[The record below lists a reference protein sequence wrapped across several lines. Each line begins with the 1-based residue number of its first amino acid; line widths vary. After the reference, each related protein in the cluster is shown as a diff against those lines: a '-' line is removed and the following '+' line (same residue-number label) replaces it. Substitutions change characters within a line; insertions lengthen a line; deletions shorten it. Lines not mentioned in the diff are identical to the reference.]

1 MTSTLFQLLGGIGL
15 FLIGMSMLTDGLTT
29 FAGNSLRQALARF
42 TGTPFRA
49 FTSGALI
56 TILLQSSTA
65 TTVTLIGFVS
75 AGLISFTQAI
85 GVVMGASLGT
95 TGTGWI
101 IATLGL
107 KVSLGLYMLPLIGI
121 GAFIKLLGR
130 GRWPALGIAMAGFG
144 MLFVGIDTLQSGM
157 TGLSSMLNLESLQ
170 PDSWW
175 HRILIMLIGT
185 VMTVILQS
193 SAAMV
198 AATLTALD
206 VGAISFEQAAI
217 LVIGAAIGTT
227 MTGVLAAIGGSILA
241 RRTALTHVLFNLS
254 SGLIALVILPLL
266 LWLIDAMQTY
276 MHLQAGA
283 VALAAFNTLFIAV
296 GVAIFLPN
304 AARFARLM
312 ERLLPEK
319 ENTLTSQLDDSQ
331 LQVPELALGSMHK
344 TLVLLSNELFS
355 VGRQLCTMPT
365 ESPLSPI
372 ERQRLRKALDDSQEF
387 FASIRLTDEHDA
399 LVPTHLAQMHV
410 LDHLLRLYGRTVNV
424 RLTPIEHVPAIMQE
438 ALNST
443 DHLLQLAIRGL
454 SGQAEP
460 GWLQVLAQQN
470 EALSQFRQQARTQIM
485 AETANGY
492 RDSAQALHILDSMRW
507 LERIVYHVW
516 RICHYL
522 YTENPAVV
530 ESSTDIEPA

>member
-15 FLIGMSMLTDGLTT
+15 FLIGMSMLTEGLTT

-56 TILLQSSTA
+56 TVLLQSSTA

-157 TGLSSMLNLESLQ
+157 TGLSGMLNLESLQ
-170 PDSWW
+170 ADSWW

-241 RRTALTHVLFNLS
+241 RRTALTHVIFNLS
-254 SGLIALVILPLL
+254 SGLIALLILPLL
-266 LWLIDAMQTY
+266 LWLISVMQSY
-276 MHLQAGA
+276 LHLEAGA

-312 ERLLPEK
+312 ERILPER

-331 LQVPELALGSMHK
+331 LQIPELALGSMHK
-344 TLVLLSNELFS
+344 TLVSLSNELFG
-355 VGRQLCTMPT
+355 VGRQLCTMPSV
-365 ESPLSPI
+365 SPLSAP
-372 ERQRLRKALDDSQEF
+372 ERQRLHKALEDSQEF
-387 FASIRLTDEHDA
+387 FAGIRLTDEQDA
-399 LVPTHLAQMHV
+399 LVPAHLAQMHV

-424 RLTPIEHVPAIMQE
+424 RLTKVENVPAILQE
-438 ALNST
+438 ALLNT
-443 DHLLQLAIRGL
+443 DHLLQLAMQGL
-454 SGQAEP
+454 SGQAEE
-460 GWLQVLAQQN
+460 GWLHVLAQQN
-470 EALSQFRQQARTQIM
+470 EALGLLRQQARTQIM
-485 AETANGY
+485 TETANGY

-507 LERIVYHVW
+507 LERIAYHVW

-522 YTENPAVV
+522 YTENPAVID
-530 ESSTDIEPA
+530 SGSDIEPA

>member
-1 MTSTLFQLLGGIGL
+1 MTNTILQLLGGIGL
-15 FLIGMSMLTDGLTT
+15 FLFGMSMLTEGVTT
-29 FAGNSLRQALARF
+29 FAGHSLRQALARF
-42 TGTPFRA
+42 TGTSVRA

-56 TILLQSSTA
+56 TLLLQSSTA

-107 KVSLGLYMLPLIGI
+107 KIDLGLYVLPFIGV
-121 GAFIKLLGR
+121 GAFIKLLGK

-157 TGLSSMLNLESLQ
+157 TGLTHVLNLGALQ
-170 PDSWW
+170 ADSWW
-175 HRILIMLIGT
+175 HRLLIMLIGT
-185 VMTVILQS
+185 VLTVILQS

-198 AATLTALD
+198 ATTLTALD

-227 MTGVLAAIGGSILA
+227 MTGVLAAIGGSVLA

-254 SGLIALVILPLL
+254 SGLIALLFLPVL
-266 LWLIDAMQTY
+266 LWLIQTMQTY
-276 MHLQAGA
+276 LHLQAGA

-304 AARFARLM
+304 ATRFARLI
-312 ERLLPEK
+312 ERLLPERD
-319 ENTLTSQLDDSQ
+319 NILTRQLDDSQ

-344 TLVLLSNELFS
+344 TLALLSNELF
-355 VGRQLCTMPT
+355 VLGRKLCLMPST
-365 ESPLSPI
+365 SPLSTTEQQQLHQAL
-372 ERQRLRKALDDSQEF
+372 ERSQAF
-387 FASIRLTDEHDA
+387 FAGIHLTEEHQS

-410 LDHLLRLYGRTVNV
+410 LDHLLRLYGRTVSV
-424 RLTPIEHVPAIMQE
+424 RLAKIETVP
-438 ALNST
+438 T
-443 DHLLQLAIRGL
+443 LLQDALHTTDALLHVAMQGIAHQAGDEWLNTLADHNTLIGTL
-454 SGQAEP
+454 
-460 GWLQVLAQQN
+460 
-470 EALSQFRQQARTQIM
+470 RQRARTQIM

-492 RDSAQALHILDSMRW
+492 RDSAQALQILDSMRW
-507 LERIVYHVW
+507 LERIAYHVW
-516 RICHYL
+516 RICYYL
-522 YTENPAVV
+522 STENPAVI
-530 ESSTDIEPA
+530 ESSTTIEPA